1 VACLFSKGHDKQL
14 CMLSSDVK
22 GVLSMVFF
30 LLNSELTQNERGILL
45 WGVTKTVPLPAK
57 KSPAKKSRPYMFC
70 GILQSVTNVAVK
82 WVKKEEKTIKSI
94 ESTMIVMNALLRS
107 SLERLKSHN
116 YDGVEL
122 VNWLKGKKIPS

>member
-1 VACLFSKGHDKQL
+1 
-14 CMLSSDVK
+14 
-22 GVLSMVFF
+22 
-30 LLNSELTQNERGILL
+30 
-45 WGVTKTVPLPAK
+45 
-57 KSPAKKSRPYMFC
+57 MFC

-82 WVKKEEKTIKSI
+82 WVEKVEKTIKSI
-94 ESTMIVMNALLRS
+94 ESTMIVMNAPLRS